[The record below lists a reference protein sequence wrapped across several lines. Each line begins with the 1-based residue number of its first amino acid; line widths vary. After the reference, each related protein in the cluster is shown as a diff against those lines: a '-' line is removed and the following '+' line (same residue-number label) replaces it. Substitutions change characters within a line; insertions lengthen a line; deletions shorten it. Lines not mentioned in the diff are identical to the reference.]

1 MDLFSRQPRVAPAVV
16 REVALRTSNVHG
28 FVFVFE
34 SPILF
39 DVYKMPQVS
48 ATINVDN
55 CVCNTIFRH
64 SSIV

>member
-39 DVYKMPQVS
+39 DVYKIPQVF

-55 CVCNTIFRH
+55 SVCSTIYRH
-64 SSIV
+64 SSIA